1 MTNPPFLCYSNKE
14 VSERLQFGQGCLVV
28 IARSK
33 KKTNSQFNN
42 VRETTK
48 VVFLVDLSTYLWYN
62 KLNLK
67 IKELETYDKN

>member
-1 MTNPPFLCYSNKE
+1 M
-14 VSERLQFGQGCLVV
+14 V
-28 IARSK
+28 IARPK